1 MNTSSTSQI
10 VGYLSPALPALSE
23 TFVYEELLALEAR
36 GVKVVPFSIRKPEN
50 LATSQA
56 QLASRTTN
64 IYTGLGPFALL
75 MSLMQL
81 PRYGAGAGRAVVQLL
96 SDIWECGP
104 LRLDT
109 WKLAYQFLAGIK
121 LAGLLKKHGCTHLHV
136 HFAHTPTQVAMYA
149 GAMAMVPFSV
159 MAHANDIFENGI
171 LLRKKCTRSS
181 SFLTI
186 SEYNRGYLE
195 RIGLSKDKLAVVR
208 CGVSFK
214 PKSAAQATQRLTH
227 CKLGSLGRMVEKKGF
242 DDLLRAVALLKKAG
256 HSVELGLAGDGPM
269 LAELKALT
277 AELGI
282 VNSVNFLGKM
292 DHHEVAAWLQTLDI
306 FVLACKKDKRGD
318 MDGIPV
324 VLMEAMSQSVP
335 VVSTQISGVPEL
347 VIHQRTGLLSAPG
360 NHIDLAE
367 KMALVISD
375 GALREQLAAGALSHV
390 MQEFGQATNIDRLLQ
405 HISH

>member
-1 MNTSSTSQI
+1 LIKVSAKQI
-10 VGYLSPALPALSE
+10 VGYLSPAMPALSE

-36 GVKVVPFSIRKPEN
+36 GITVVPFSIRMPESSVASQLE
-50 LATSQA
+50 LANRTSI
-56 QLASRTTN
+56 
-64 IYTGLGPFALL
+64 IYADLGPLSLL
-75 MSLMQL
+75 RILL
-81 PRYGAGAGRAVVQLL
+81 LVPTYGRSGYNAVRQLL
-96 SDIWECGP
+96 SDLWECGP
-104 LRLDT
+104 LRFGT
-109 WKLAYQFLAGIK
+109 WKLAYQFLAGAK

-149 GAMAMVPFSV
+149 AAMAKVPFSV

-171 LLRKKCTRSS
+171 LLRKKCDRSS

-186 SEYNRGYLE
+186 SEFNREYLE
-195 RIGLSKDKLAVVR
+195 RIGLPKDKLAVVR
-208 CGVSFK
+208 CGVSFSPRPTVHSVPRNTTVK
-214 PKSAAQATQRLTH
+214 I
-227 CKLGSLGRMVEKKGF
+227 GSLGRMVEKKGF

-269 LAELKALT
+269 LAELKSLT

-282 VNSVNFLGKM
+282 VESVQFLGKM
-292 DHHEVAAWLQTLDI
+292 DHHEVAAWLQTLDV

-324 VLMEAMSQSVP
+324 VLMEAMSQSIP

-360 NHIDLAE
+360 NYTDLAE

-375 GALREQLAAGALSHV
+375 GVLREQLAAGALSHV
-390 MQEFGQATNIDRLLQ
+390 MQEFGQATNIARLLQ
-405 HISH
+405 HVSH